1 MPALEQITL
10 APHLTF
16 DALVAGER
24 GAPLVLLLHGFAES
38 MHCWRAQVASL
49 GDMGYRAI
57 APSQRG
63 YSPGARPDPR
73 EFSHYLID
81 RLMDD
86 AMAIVAASGYGG
98 ARFHLVGHD
107 WGGSIAWG
115 LADRAHDR
123 LASLTILS
131 RPHPNAFNRAL
142 YMVDGEQANRSRHH
156 KAFLEPDAADVVL
169 ADNAKWLRE
178 RLVANGVP
186 AAAIE
191 KHLGVLGNKDA
202 MEAALAWYRAR
213 GAIRG
218 PLGVIEVP
226 TLYIWG
232 DADDTVGR
240 IAAEGTRDFVSAPYR
255 FEVLPGVGHFAADQ
269 APDRVNELLLQHVAA
284 YPV

>member
-1 MPALEQITL
+1 
-10 APHLTF
+10 
-16 DALVAGER
+16 
-24 GAPLVLLLHGFAES
+24 LLLHGFAES
-38 MHCWRAQVASL
+38 MHCWRAQVTAL

-63 YSPGARPDPR
+63 YSPGARPDPH

-86 AMAIVAASGYGG
+86 AMAIAAAAGYGA

-115 LADRAHDR
+115 IADRHHER

-142 YMVDGEQANRSRHH
+142 MADGEQAQRSKHH

-169 ADNAKWLRE
+169 ADNAKWLRD
-178 RLVANGVP
+178 RLTANGVP
-186 AAAIE
+186 QDAIE
-191 KHLGVLGNKDA
+191 KHLAVLGNRDA

-218 PLGVIEVP
+218 PLGPIRVP

-240 IAAEGTRDFVSAPYR
+240 AAAEGTVDFIAAPYR

-269 APDRVNELLLQHVAA
+269 APERVCELMLEHLAA
-284 YPV
+284 HPV